1 MLERYYGSK
10 KEFDNYLNKAYDPV
24 KFIQFVSKLVRRSN
38 KDE

>member
-10 KEFDNYLNKAYDPV
+10 KEFENCLNKTYDPI
-24 KFIQFVSKLVRRSN
+24 KFIQFVSKLVQGIK

>member
-10 KEFDNYLNKAYDPV
+10 KEFENYLNKTYDPV
-24 KFIQFVSKLVRRSN
+24 KFIRFVSKLLQRSK